1 MTNSAS
7 SPVYS
12 QVFTVPPEAIDGN
25 GHVNI
30 EIRTWVVNIRRVRLL
45 RRNVAQVFP
54 LLPDDRKVE

>member
-30 EIRTWVVNIRRVRLL
+30 EIRTWVVNIRRVRSL

-54 LLPDDRKVE
+54 AAAG